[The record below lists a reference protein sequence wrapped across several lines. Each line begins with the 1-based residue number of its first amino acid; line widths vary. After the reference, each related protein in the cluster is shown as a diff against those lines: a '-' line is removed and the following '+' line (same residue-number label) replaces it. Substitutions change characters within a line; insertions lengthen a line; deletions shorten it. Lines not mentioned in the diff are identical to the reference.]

1 MVKRLVGPRLQRVR
15 RWIAR
20 QGMIATRGGSVR
32 KALARELPGRTRYR
46 TFPSMCPLLRL
57 DRIYCRPADVLV
69 ASSIDALAR
78 RLSDHIAVLAD
89 IRPAVR
95 G

>member
-1 MVKRLVGPRLQRVR
+1 M
-15 RWIAR
+15 
-20 QGMIATRGGSVR
+20 R
-32 KALARELPGRTRYR
+32 KALSRELPGRTYR
-46 TFPSMCPLLRL
+46 TFPSMCLLLRL
-57 DRIYCRPADVLV
+57 DRICCRPADVLV

-78 RLSDHIAVLAD
+78 NLSDHIPVVAE